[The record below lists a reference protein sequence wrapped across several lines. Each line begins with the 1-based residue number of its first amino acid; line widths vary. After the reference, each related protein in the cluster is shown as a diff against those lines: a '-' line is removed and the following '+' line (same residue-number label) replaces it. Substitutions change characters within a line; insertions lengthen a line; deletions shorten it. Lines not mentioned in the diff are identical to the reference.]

1 MHATVE
7 QGTFVPGHTRSVI
20 RKEEHDG
27 IFSQAILFQ
36 LLEEFPHL
44 LIHCTHAVMEAGH
57 GFTDD
62 GGIGVVGGVLF
73 FWDYEFDPSRAS
85 IGFHFEIFHKAK
97 PWSGSGGRSSG

>member
-20 RKEEHDG
+20 REEEHDG

-36 LLEEFPHL
+36 LLQDFPHL
-44 LIHCTHAVMEAGH
+44 LIHRSHAVMEAGH

-62 GGIGVVGGVLF
+62 GGIGVVGR
-73 FWDYEFDPSRAS
+73 EFYFL
-85 IGFHFEIFHKAK
+85 GL
-97 PWSGSGGRSSG
+97 